1 MATVTRMKNVELS
14 IENRMVGMCRRVE
27 IHRQRDTVEYPL
39 YRDSAKTKI
48 LRTLEKIRVILEKV
62 YQEKQDFIDIL
73 GESDLSFEM
82 TTSGETHSVT
92 SGTIVDYRL
101 EGNLAGE
108 LIEIITISAEAC
120 S

>member
-14 IENRMVGMCRRVE
+14 VGNRMVGLCRRVE
-27 IHRQRDTVEYPL
+27 IHRERDTVEYPV
-39 YRDSAKTKI
+39 YRDSAKTKT

-73 GESDLSFEM
+73 GDSGLSFEM
-82 TTSGETHSVT
+82 TTGGETHSVT
-92 SGTIVDYRL
+92 GGTIIDYKL

-108 LIEIITISAEAC
+108 LIEIITISAEEC